1 MQDNSSVADSDLD
14 EPVIDGAYIENDLGI
29 SSRTRRAYA
38 KDGILPPPSAN
49 LLGRN
54 IWKQSTYRKF
64 KADLLAGKFALLRR
78 PPHLRG
84 DGGLDEPGAGL
95 KAEAA

>member
-1 MQDNSSVADSDLD
+1 MHEVPAVDTSGLD

-29 SSRTRRAYA
+29 VSRTRRTYRV
-38 KDGILPPPSAN
+38 KGILPPPDAN
-49 LLGRN
+49 LLGRDV
-54 IWKQSTYRKF
+54 WRLSTYRKF

-84 DGGLDEPGAGL
+84 
-95 KAEAA
+95 KASAK

>member
-1 MQDNSSVADSDLD
+1 MQDNLPVDAALD
-14 EPVIDGAYIENDLGI
+14 EPVVDGAYIENDLGI
-29 SSRTRRAYA
+29 SSRTRRTYG
-38 KDGILPPPSAN
+38 KDGILPPPDAN

-78 PPHLRG
+78 PPHLQG
-84 DGGLDEPGAGL
+84 EGSLDEPLAGR
-95 KAEAA
+95 KVEVV